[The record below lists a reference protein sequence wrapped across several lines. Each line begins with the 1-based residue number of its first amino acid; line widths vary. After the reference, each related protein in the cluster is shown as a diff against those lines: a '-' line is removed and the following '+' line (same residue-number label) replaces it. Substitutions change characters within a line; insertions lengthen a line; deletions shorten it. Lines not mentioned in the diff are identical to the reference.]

1 MSAVARLL
9 QARGHTVSG
18 SDAGRWPLSEALGA
32 GGMTIYDRFAAEH
45 IAGADVVLRSSAYG
59 ENNVEL
65 RAAQER
71 GVTVWKR
78 DDAWRELSQ
87 GQRVVAIAGTH
98 GKTTTT
104 AMTWTALRAGGIDAS
119 LICGAAL
126 RELGSNAH
134 AGADPLLVIEADE
147 YDRAFLALAPE
158 VAVVTN
164 VDHDHVD
171 VYPTKAEY
179 EAAFARFAT
188 QVRGTLIVCADDPGA
203 HALRGARTVCYGT
216 AAAADRRI
224 TDLTATP
231 VDPAST
237 AVRTPGVT
245 SAVSSVAAS
254 VAASAQAFTQTFT
267 QTFTLD
273 GADGPLAVRL
283 GVPGAHNA
291 RNAAG
296 ALLAALACGAPA
308 ASQGQALARFA
319 GTSRRL
325 EVLGEA
331 RGIVVVD
338 DYAHHPA
345 EIRSGLQAYAAAT
358 RRIVIFQPHTP
369 SRLEAFFAEFATVL
383 QTADVAIV
391 VETFASA
398 REMPDAE
405 RGSGSGARRLAAAA
419 GAAFAPTGEAAAA
432 LAAAAA
438 RSGDVVLVMGAGDIR
453 PAGERLLA
461 LLAARPAA

>member
-32 GGMTIYDRFAAEH
+32 AGMTVHDTFAAAH
-45 IAGADVVLRSSAYG
+45 IAGADIVLRSSAYG
-59 ENNVEL
+59 EGNVEL
-65 RAAQER
+65 RAARER

-78 DDAWRELSQ
+78 DDAWRALSE
-87 GQRVVAIAGTH
+87 GRRVVAIAGTH

-164 VDHDHVD
+164 IDHDHVD

-179 EAAFARFAT
+179 AAAFALFAT

-203 HALRGARTVCYGT
+203 RALLGPRTVGYGT
-216 AAAADRRI
+216 ATGADRRI
-224 TDLTATP
+224 TGVTAMPVGQTATQ
-231 VDPAST
+231 T
-237 AVRTPGVT
+237 ATR
-245 SAVSSVAAS
+245 
-254 VAASAQAFTQTFT
+254 AFTQTFA
-267 QTFTLD
+267 LD

-296 ALLAALACGAPA
+296 ALLAAMACGAPVA
-308 ASQGQALARFA
+308 TQGAALAHFA

-345 EIRSGLQAYAAAT
+345 EIRSGLQAYAAAA

-369 SRLEAFFAEFATVL
+369 SRLEAFFAEFAAAL
-383 QTADVAIV
+383 GTADVAIV

-398 REMPDAE
+398 REAPDAK
-405 RGSGSGARRLAAAA
+405 RGSGSGAQRLAAAA